1 MIKTVLKIDGMMCG
15 MCESHMNDVVRKSC
29 SPKKVNSSAKN
40 GETVVISEAPLDI
53 PYLKQQI
60 KDIGYELVSY
70 TSEPYEK
77 KGESPMSRIL
87 VVYYSV
93 SNGNTREIAH
103 QMAEYIKA
111 DLAEI
116 QTVPDVRLSLQL
128 KCIWKKQYPLSHRKQ

>member
-1 MIKTVLKIDGMMCG
+1 MIIIIIFYQLIDISFHPRYILDTPIGYVISNFSSNSRTRNTVRHCFRFAVFPEESRYCMIKTVLKIDGMMCG

-40 GETVVISEAPLDI
+40 GETVVIIEAPLDI

-77 KGESPMSRIL
+77 KGFFHFGR
-87 VVYYSV
+87 
-93 SNGNTREIAH
+93 
-103 QMAEYIKA
+103 
-111 DLAEI
+111 
-116 QTVPDVRLSLQL
+116 
-128 KCIWKKQYPLSHRKQ
+128 

>member
-29 SPKKVNSSAKN
+29 SAKN

-77 KGESPMSRIL
+77 KGFFHFGR
-87 VVYYSV
+87 
-93 SNGNTREIAH
+93 
-103 QMAEYIKA
+103 
-111 DLAEI
+111 
-116 QTVPDVRLSLQL
+116 
-128 KCIWKKQYPLSHRKQ
+128 

>member
-60 KDIGYELVSY
+60 KDIGYELIKY
-70 TSEPYEK
+70 DNYYHTSEPYEK
-77 KGESPMSRIL
+77 KGFFHFGR
-87 VVYYSV
+87 
-93 SNGNTREIAH
+93 
-103 QMAEYIKA
+103 
-111 DLAEI
+111 
-116 QTVPDVRLSLQL
+116 
-128 KCIWKKQYPLSHRKQ
+128 